1 MDSLIE
7 RRDVLLG
14 LVGNIECL
22 TRIFLALNQPTGG
35 FKKKPASLL
44 INLKFD

>member
-7 RRDVLLG
+7 LREVLLG

-22 TRIFLALNQPTGG
+22 TRIFLALNQPSGG
-35 FKKKPASLL
+35 FKKKASQPPNK
-44 INLKFD
+44 IEV